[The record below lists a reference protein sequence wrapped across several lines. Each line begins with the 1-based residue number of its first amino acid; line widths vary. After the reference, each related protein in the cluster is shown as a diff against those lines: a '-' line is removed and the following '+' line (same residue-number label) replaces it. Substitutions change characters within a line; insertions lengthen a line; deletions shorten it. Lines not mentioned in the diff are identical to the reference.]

1 MAATDIVD
9 DEATEKLFQEVETR
23 LRSFIGRRVSSPF
36 DRDDIVQDVLMRL
49 QTHIS
54 ELKSTRQMTSWLFA
68 TARNAV
74 VDHYR
79 SRGRKYELHAERAA
93 AEDLTPTLN
102 RELATCLTPMLS
114 QLPAHDRDVLKLSLS
129 GMSLNE
135 ISRHLKLSLTCA
147 KSRAQRGRKR
157 LKSLLLNCCHVQT
170 DRRGNV
176 LEVKRRKKVL
186 AYPCACPPAE

>member
-1 MAATDIVD
+1 MATTNIVE
-9 DEATEKLFQEVETR
+9 DEETEKLFQGVEIR
-23 LRSFIGRRVSSPF
+23 LRSFIGKRVSSPF

-49 QTHIS
+49 QSHLS
-54 ELKSTRQMTSWLFA
+54 ELTSTRQMTTWLFT
-68 TARNAV
+68 TARNAL

-93 AEDLTPTLN
+93 TEDLTPTLN

-129 GMSLNE
+129 GLSLIE
-135 ISRHLKLSLTCA
+135 ISRRLKISLACT
-147 KSRAQRGRKR
+147 KSRAQRGRKK
-157 LKSLLLNCCHVQT
+157 LKSLLLHCCHVQT

-176 LEVKRRKKVL
+176 LEVKRRKK
-186 AYPCACPPAE
+186 ATSYPCACAPAE